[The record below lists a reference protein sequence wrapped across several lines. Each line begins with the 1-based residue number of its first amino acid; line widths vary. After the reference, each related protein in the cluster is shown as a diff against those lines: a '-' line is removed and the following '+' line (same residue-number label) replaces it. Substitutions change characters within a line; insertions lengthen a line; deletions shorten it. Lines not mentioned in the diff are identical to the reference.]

1 MPPARQLPA
10 ASPMPIVSGPSPAS
24 MAELRAA
31 TLALKAVDKGLR
43 KDMNQATRET
53 LNPIWREALAGN
65 ASTSIEQALLVKG
78 ARVAAGNPPR
88 MIASASKRALNKRST
103 LVADRHGRAFEFG
116 SKDQEGYK
124 AYTRKNRTGSG
135 THQVKRRTSR
145 QLPAYKPQGRVIFPA
160 VADTMPRMVSLWASI
175 ILRKVYEAFEGK

>member
-1 MPPARQLPA
+1 
-10 ASPMPIVSGPSPAS
+10 MPIVTGPSPAS

-31 TLALKAVDKGLR
+31 TLALKAVDKDLR
-43 KDMNQATRET
+43 REMNQATRDT

-65 ASTSIEQALLVKG
+65 ASTTIEQALLVKG

-88 MIASASKRALNKRST
+88 MIASASKRPLNKRST

-116 SKDQEGYK
+116 TKDREKVQT
-124 AYTRKNRTGSG
+124 YTRKNRGGSG
-135 THQVKRRTSR
+135 SHQVTRRTRR
-145 QLPAYKPQGRVIFPA
+145 QLPAFKPQGRVIFPA